1 MRIPSQRATRREAL
15 KLATLGGVVFASN
28 ILRGLTGC
36 KSGSTAASALRPGSP
51 RGAQED
57 FFFLQLSDTHW
68 GFSGPAVN
76 PEPRLEL
83 PSAIAMINAA
93 ASKPDFV
100 MFTGDLTHNTDNAV
114 VRRQR
119 MTEFQQIALTLKVD
133 MVRFIPGEHDAGDDR
148 GTTFRDV
155 FGDSYYSFDHKGIH
169 FIALDNVSDPT
180 SNLGE
185 GQLAWLQADL
195 AKLDASTPIVVFA
208 HKPLWLLRPD
218 WDWLTFDGP
227 KATDMLMPFENVTVF
242 FGHIH
247 QELHYMTGH
256 IPHHAARSLMFVLP
270 SPDTDADVPNPLPWK
285 SADPN
290 AGLGYRS
297 IDASTE
303 PASYQVTEVPLPP
316 IAAMDAGP
324 DAPAETSAGDVADAS
339 TGASE

>member
-1 MRIPSQRATRREAL
+1 L
-15 KLATLGGVVFASN
+15 KLTTLGGVVFASN
-28 ILRGLTGC
+28 IFRGLAGC
-36 KSGSTAASALRPGSP
+36 GSGSASNPTPRPGSP

-83 PSAIAMINAA
+83 PGAIAMINAA

-100 MFTGDLTHNTDNAV
+100 MFTGDLTHNTDDIA

-119 MTEFQQIALTLKVD
+119 MLEFKQVVSTLQID
-133 MVRFIPGEHDAGDDR
+133 MVKFIPGEHDAGDDR
-148 GTTFRDV
+148 GGAFREV
-155 FGDSYYSFDHKGIH
+155 FGDTYYSFAHKGIH

-180 SNLGE
+180 SNLGDA
-185 GQLAWLQADL
+185 QLAWLQNDL
-195 AKLDASTPIVVFA
+195 AALDAGTPIVVFA

-218 WDWLTFDGP
+218 WDWLTFDGS
-227 KATDMLMPFENVTVF
+227 KATDMLMPFDNVTVF

-256 IPHHAARSLMFVLP
+256 IPHYAARSLMFVLP
-270 SPDTDADVPNPLPWK
+270 SPDVDADVPTPLPWNP
-285 SADPN
+285 AHPN
-290 AGLGYRS
+290 GGLGYRS
-297 IDASTE
+297 IDASAG
-303 PASYQVTEVPLPP
+303 PGNYQVTEVALPP
-316 IAAMDAGP
+316 IAVPDAGA
-324 DAPAETSAGDVADAS
+324 DALAETNVGNPTDAS